1 MSLAVTGVS
10 ESHVCPRVLAPLVL
24 ALVLVGLG
32 LALPAGAST
41 LGASGSPGWHTQKIR
56 AAGAANPSAVSF
68 ISSTHGWVVGDSG
81 SIIATTDGGASWSTE
96 DSGYAGS
103 DAILSSICFVDA
115 DHGWAVGSD
124 DSGAVIVAT
133 ADGGAT
139 WNSQDASAA
148 GENAW
153 LSSVSFVDADHGW
166 AVGSSL
172 DYDSGP
178 ALVILATT
186 DGGAT
191 WDAQYAAPV
200 KVLDSMEELNAVT
213 FVSAERGW
221 AVGDT
226 GDAADESPIIL
237 ATSNGGLSW
246 KAERADARVY
256 GGLYS
261 VSFGD
266 AKHGWAVG
274 GAGGE
279 QVGPPVILVTRDGGA
294 TWSAQKAPRVD
305 SDSFLNAVS
314 FVDAKRGWAVGDAN
328 RGYDV
333 HGSPRYAPGILAT
346 RNGGATWRAQDA
358 TSAGAQGELWSVSF
372 ADTAHGWAVGISTP
386 SSGDGG
392 PVALAT
398 TNGGYLPRPSLAAL
412 KPTSAKRAAVVT
424 ITGKYFG
431 VRRGTNFVKFGATTC
446 KKYLSWSATRIRCR
460 VPAKAKFGRLK
471 VTVSTTSGISSAK
484 VLTVR
489 R

>member
-1 MSLAVTGVS
+1 M
-10 ESHVCPRVLAPLVL
+10 
-24 ALVLVGLG
+24 
-32 LALPAGAST
+32 
-41 LGASGSPGWHTQKIR
+41 
-56 AAGAANPSAVSF
+56 
-68 ISSTHGWVVGDSG
+68 VGDSG

-96 DSGYAGS
+96 DSGYAAS
-103 DAILSSICFVDA
+103 DAILSSVCFVDA

-124 DSGAVIVAT
+124 DSAAVIVAT
-133 ADGGAT
+133 TDGGAT
-139 WNSQDASAA
+139 WNAQDATGA
-148 GENAW
+148 GDNAW
-153 LSSVSFVDADHGW
+153 LSSVSFVDANHGW

-191 WDAQYAAPV
+191 WNSQDHGPV
-200 KVLDSMEELNAVT
+200 KVLDGMEELNAVT

-226 GDAADESPIIL
+226 GGAPDEAPIIL
-237 ATSNGGLSW
+237 ATSDGGVSW
-246 KAERADARVY
+246 RAERAGATSIY

-261 VSFGD
+261 VSFSD
-266 AKHGWAVG
+266 AKCGWAVG

-279 QVGPPVILVTRDGGA
+279 QVGPPVILATRNGGA

-346 RNGGATWRAQDA
+346 RNGGATWSAQDA
-358 TSAGAQGELWSVSF
+358 TSVGAQGELWSVYF
-372 ADTAHGWAVGISTP
+372 ADAAHGWAVGISTP

-412 KPTSAKRAAVVT
+412 RPNSAKRGAVVT

-431 VRRGTNFVKFGATTC
+431 VRRGTNLVKFGATTC
-446 KKYLSWSATRIRCR
+446 TKYLSWSATRIRCR
-460 VPAKAKFGRLK
+460 VPVKAKFGRLK
-471 VTVSTTSGISSAK
+471 VTVTTTSGISGAK

-489 R
+489 H